1 MRVLVCGGRSFKDR
15 ELLFDTLSEV
25 NSTRGPI
32 TCLIEGEAQGAD
44 LLARSWA
51 SENLIPIELYKAQW
65 GLYGQSAG
73 PRRNKTMLEKGKP
86 DLVIAFP
93 MGGPGTRDMVRQ
105 AIDAKIP
112 VDIIGAL

>member
-1 MRVLVCGGRSFKDR
+1 MRVLVCGGRNFHDR
-15 ELLFDTLSEV
+15 ELLFDTLSEI

-44 LLARSWA
+44 IMARSWA
-51 SENLIPIELYKAQW
+51 SENRVPIEPYRAQW
-65 GLYGQSAG
+65 GLYGRSAG
-73 PRRNKTMLEKGKP
+73 FQRNKTMLEKGKP

-105 AIDAKIP
+105 AIGAQIS